1 MPGHQEATM
10 SLSADDEFLNVIAHQ
25 ARVAYAT
32 QQLSTC
38 REALQA
44 WQANTEREVHD
55 HTRVLDQLADY
66 TRQIA
71 HWQDYLGSL
80 GGMSNLLRG
89 CEMPL
94 F

>member
-1 MPGHQEATM
+1 M

-32 QQLSTC
+32 QQLSMC
-38 REALQA
+38 REALRA
-44 WQANTEREVHD
+44 WQANTEGEVHD
-55 HTRVLDQLADY
+55 HPRVLDELAEY

-71 HWQDYLGSL
+71 HWQDYLGCL
-80 GGMSNLLRG
+80 GAMSALPWG
-89 CEMPL
+89 CEIPL